1 MAFST
6 KATSGIVLSII
17 KIGIAWTLMKELKTA
32 LRVAGRAGLDSTN
45 MARERLETQAQEKS
59 AKRGVHSREPSICIF
74 LSCGASYYKI
84 TARYGGV
91 KPTVLLKGRRKKK
104 NSNTN
109 SS

>member
-1 MAFST
+1 
-6 KATSGIVLSII
+6 
-17 KIGIAWTLMKELKTA
+17 
-32 LRVAGRAGLDSTN
+32 

-104 NSNTN
+104 TRTRTRANTN
-109 SS
+109 PNGKEANSVDRTVRACVARESKREKG